1 MQIMLKLTFAWS
13 GPSCANIERGPAL
26 SKVLICGGFW
36 PRSKNKFHFHVL
48 HPVCKVPPVLC
59 AGISTEH
66 LDSQFAQC
74 CTLTVYTARPWD
86 VRIKCAW
93 FLLSYCS
100 QRKQN
105 LTPTKHRTH
114 PLSILPAFYRQHVC
128 REANCVCELLF
139 WLFSWSS
146 YNHENALKVF
156 NLLTAGLTIKLRSIL
171 YFFWSRYK
179 LISQCSVNHKWNHL
193 V

>member
-1 MQIMLKLTFAWS
+1 MQIMLTLTFAWS

-59 AGISTEH
+59 AGISMEH

-105 LTPTKHRTH
+105 LTPTKHS
-114 PLSILPAFYRQHVC
+114 LFFLPFTDSTFAG
-128 REANCVCELLF
+128 
-139 WLFSWSS
+139 
-146 YNHENALKVF
+146 K
-156 NLLTAGLTIKLRSIL
+156 LTVSVSCCFDYFRGPPTIMKML
-171 YFFWSRYK
+171 
-179 LISQCSVNHKWNHL
+179 
-193 V
+193 